1 VVKIATFAKPQNVG
15 SKHSDD
21 MRTTIIFGLLICI
34 GCVGQKS
41 AENKDFVEL
50 RDKLPQIKT
59 PISFN
64 SDYNIDL
71 KSVELTDNGL
81 LKKLKDRN
89 YFSVFGKIFETEN
102 FITIIGYIPDDTG
115 TPILVTFDND
125 GNELDSHVVY
135 ETAMGDMGHYS
146 SNYVTINPDR
156 EIYFT
161 DSTTTR
167 KINAE
172 GTDEIPGTDSLV
184 VTIKKYKLTDK
195 GKIERVD

>member
-1 VVKIATFAKPQNVG
+1 LEKF
-15 SKHSDD
+15 
-21 MRTTIIFGLLICI
+21 L
-34 GCVGQKS
+34 
-41 AENKDFVEL
+41 
-50 RDKLPQIKT
+50 
-59 PISFN
+59 
-64 SDYNIDL
+64 
-71 KSVELTDNGL
+71 
-81 LKKLKDRN
+81 
-89 YFSVFGKIFETEN
+89 TEN
-102 FITIIGYIPDDTG
+102 FITIIGYIPNDTG